1 MALLFC
7 DSFDHYDTRH
17 IQDKYNTIGSGYVQI
32 VTGAGRGGSNSAR
45 LTYDSA
51 LSRPIPTSTTV
62 IAGFAFKDQSG
73 SQTGGFLF
81 ALLGAHYSDPEF
93 AIVLDATG
101 ALFAA
106 LWGGPPLGSTA
117 SGVVQ
122 QGTYVYLEVKVVCA
136 LDATG
141 SIVLRAN
148 GVTVLSLQNIV
159 TMRRTVNTTVVALG
173 GQRDSFFDDFYICD
187 ATGALNADFL
197 GDVKI
202 ALAMPNGNGRVN
214 TWAQT
219 GGTPGQN
226 YTSVNETPPDDD
238 TSYVSSSTVS
248 AADLY
253 TIASVGTPA
262 AIVGVQLVSLA
273 KKDDAGTRVLSLGF
287 GNGTTE
293 SFDAGTS
300 LGTDYTFVRRTLDQ
314 NPLTNAPWAP
324 ADLTGAQIG
333 VSVVS

>member
-7 DSFDHYDTRH
+7 DSFDHYDTAH
-17 IQDKYNTIGSGYVQI
+17 IQDKYNTTGGHGVDIIAGS
-32 VTGAGRGGSNSAR
+32 GRGGTSAMRSLYNSTV
-45 LTYDSA
+45 L
-51 LSRPIPTSTTV
+51 RPIPPLSTV
-62 IAGFAFKDQSG
+62 ISGFAYKNLGRPTRIFALFSPQSADPEIAVSFDASG
-73 SQTGGFLF
+73 ALTASRWDG
-81 ALLGAHYSDPEF
+81 ALLGTTAPG
-93 AIVLDATG
+93 IVLQSA
-101 ALFAA
+101 
-106 LWGGPPLGSTA
+106 
-117 SGVVQ
+117 
-122 QGTYVYLEVKVVCA
+122 YVYLEIKIVCA

-141 SIVLRAN
+141 SVTIRAN
-148 GVTVLSLQNIV
+148 GFSVLSVQNV
-159 TMRRTVNTTVVALG
+159 RTMTRMPMATAVGFSSDNG
-173 GQRDSFFDDFYICD
+173 FFDDFYICD
-187 ATGALNADFL
+187 TTGAVNADFL
-197 GDVKI
+197 GDVKV

-219 GGTPGQN
+219 GGTPGQH
-226 YTSVNETPPDDD
+226 YTSVNEVPPNDD

-253 TIASVGTPA
+253 TIASVGAPA

-293 SFDAGTS
+293 AFDAGTS
-300 LGTDYTFVRRTLDQ
+300 LGTDYTFVRRMLDT